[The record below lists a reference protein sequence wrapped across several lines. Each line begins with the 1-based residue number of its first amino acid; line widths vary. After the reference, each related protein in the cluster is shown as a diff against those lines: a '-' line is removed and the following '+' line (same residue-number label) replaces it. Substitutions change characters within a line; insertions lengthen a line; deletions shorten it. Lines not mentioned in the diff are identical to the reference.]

1 VKQIKAFIHRNRLGD
16 LIHALSAAGFRQ
28 VSLFEV
34 KGLLRA
40 ISAREQ
46 EYSVEL
52 GDKVISEVQVEV
64 FCKDVE
70 APLAVEII
78 RRTARTGHAE
88 AGWVY
93 VSTVDEAWPIHEKE

>member
-1 VKQIKAFIHRNRLGD
+1 MKQIKAFIHRNRLGD
-16 LIHALSAAGFRQ
+16 VIRALSAAGFRQ

-64 FCKDVE
+64 FCQAAD
-70 APLAVEII
+70 ALQAVEII

-93 VSTVDEAWPIHEKE
+93 MSSVDETWPIDEK